1 MGKQIGEARTD
12 AAEDKRSAD
21 YKVAAEKCD
30 ALAGEAKNT
39 CVAAAKVQFGKS

>member
-1 MGKQIGEARTD
+1 MHKTLTFKID

-30 ALAGEAKNT
+30 TPAGEAKT
-39 CVAAAKVQFGKS
+39 ACVATAKAQFGKT